1 LQKEF
6 QVESRFSD
14 NGKSLKNVSGSEL
27 SESSIQRSNEITSN
41 NLVTE
46 EDSSSNDTEVVNLV
60 DNNRDVIGSNGVVK
74 RKTCGFKMEKPKMHK
89 FSGHVRE
96 YAIFRADFKHATKT
110 RYSKRDCAL
119 AYKG

>member
-1 LQKEF
+1 MQKEF

-46 EDSSSNDTEVVNLV
+46 EDSSSNDTQVVNLF
-60 DNNRDVIGSNGVVK
+60 DNSNGVVK
-74 RKTCGFKMEKPKMHK
+74 RQTCGFKMEKPKMHK